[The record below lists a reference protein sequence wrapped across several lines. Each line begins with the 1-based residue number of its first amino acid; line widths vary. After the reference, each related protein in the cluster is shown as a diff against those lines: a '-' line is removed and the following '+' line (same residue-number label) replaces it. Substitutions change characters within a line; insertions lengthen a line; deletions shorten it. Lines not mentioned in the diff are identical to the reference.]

1 MRDYKLHKNYLKEDT
16 LEKAPSRDGA
26 GKGLVELGKVH
37 KDVVVLSADTADS
50 TRAGW
55 FEEKFPDRFIQ
66 CGVAEQNM
74 IGVATGL
81 AYQGKVPYAV
91 TYAAF
96 LIGRPWE
103 PIRTTIAYPKNH
115 VVLLAT
121 HVGLATGP
129 DGPTHQMTEDLALT
143 TCLPGFTV
151 MSPADSAQAAK
162 AVQAAYTVQGPVYI
176 RVEREATPVF
186 TTDKTPFEIGKAQ
199 VLREGS
205 DLTVAVHGHLVYT
218 ALKVAEELK
227 NKLSI
232 EVINVHTIKPLD
244 TKTIVTSAK
253 KTGKVFVAEDH
264 NVIGGLGSAV
274 AQLLSEHYPVH
285 VKVHGV
291 YDMFAESGAPADLLK
306 KYGLDVAGV
315 KKRILTFAKHGV

>member
-1 MRDYKLHKNYLKEDT
+1 MTDYKLAKNYLKEDS
-16 LEKAPSRDGA
+16 LEKSPSRDGA
-26 GKGLVELGKVH
+26 GKALVELGEKN

-74 IGVATGL
+74 VGVAAGL
-81 AYQGKVPYAV
+81 AYQDKVPFAV
-91 TYAAF
+91 TYSAF

-103 PIRTTIAYPKNH
+103 PIRTIIAYPDNH

-151 MSPADSAQAAK
+151 IAPADAEQARK
-162 AVQAAYTVQGPVYI
+162 AVKAAYNLQGPVYI
-176 RVEREATPVF
+176 RVEREDTPVF
-186 TTDKTPFEIGKAQ
+186 TTDKTPFEVGKAQ
-199 VLREGS
+199 VLREGT
-205 DLTVAVHGHLVYT
+205 DLTFAVHGHLVYT
-218 ALKVAEELK
+218 ALKLAEELK
-227 NKLSI
+227 NKVSI

-244 TKTIVTSAK
+244 EKTIVASAK

-264 NVIGGLGSAV
+264 NIIGGLGTAIS
-274 AQLLSEHYPVH
+274 QLLSEKHPVS

-291 YDMFAESGAPADLLK
+291 QDEFAESGSAKELLK
-306 KYGLDVAGV
+306 KYELDASGV
-315 KKRILTFAKHGV
+315 KKQILKYI

>member
-1 MRDYKLHKNYLKEDT
+1 MIDYKLAKNYLKEDS

-26 GKGLVELGKVH
+26 GKALVDLGGAK

-50 TRAGW
+50 TRASW
-55 FEEKFPDRFIQ
+55 FEEKFPERFVQ

-74 IGVATGL
+74 VGVAAGL

-91 TYAAF
+91 TYSAF

-103 PIRTTIAYPKNH
+103 PIRTMIAYPNNH

-143 TCLPGFTV
+143 TSLPGFTV
-151 MSPADSAQAAK
+151 ISPADGQQAKK
-162 AVQAAYTVQGPVYI
+162 AVKAAYSLQGPVYI

-186 TTDKTPFEIGKAQ
+186 TTDKTPFDIKKAQ
-199 VLREGS
+199 VLREGT

-218 ALKVAEELK
+218 ALQIATELK
-227 NKLSI
+227 NKVSI
-232 EVINVHTIKPLD
+232 EVINVHTIKPID
-244 TKTIVTSAK
+244 KKTILASAK

-264 NVIGGLGSAV
+264 NIIGGLGSAV
-274 AQLLSEHYPVH
+274 AQLLSEKHPVP

-291 YDMFAESGAPADLLK
+291 QDEFAESGSAKELLLK
-306 KYGLDVAGV
+306 YELDVAGV
-315 KKRILTFAKHGV
+315 KKQILKFI